1 MMKKLLQFLVASEP
15 QATVSAHVNVMLT
28 GEGLMITHAWP
39 DGRFAATPVA
49 VPGAQGTPGVWAVG
63 RPISLSVADEA
74 DGQAVLSMGG
84 VGDEPLK
91 VYSGRRDDVEQTA
104 REVQRAW
111 LAANS
116 GAAGAQAPNV
126 APSPQWAGPSAA
138 PSYAAHTVTHYHQAT
153 ARFPRAWRKWAVV
166 AVIAVGFVV
175 GGWAAANYYLK
186 PKGPGIDLSA
196 MSIDDVASLD
206 ANPSAV
212 RQVQE
217 SLMEAVGVGRAQA
230 AEAQGKIE
238 QDHIEALKAMG
249 LQPGVSMKNAMAC
262 LAKK

>member
-1 MMKKLLQFLVASEP
+1 MMNKIRQFFVASEP
-15 QATVSAHVNVMLT
+15 QVIVSAQVNVMLT
-28 GEGLMITHAWP
+28 AEGLMITHAWP
-39 DGRFAATPVA
+39 DGRFAATPVP
-49 VPGAQGTPGVWAVG
+49 VPGAQGAPGAWAVG
-63 RPISLSVADEA
+63 RPINLSIADEA
-74 DGQAVLSMGG
+74 DGQAALSMGG
-84 VGDEPLK
+84 LGTEPLK
-91 VYSGRRDDVEQTA
+91 VYVGRRDDVEQTA

-116 GAAGAQAPNV
+116 GAAGVQAPNV
-126 APSPQWAGPSAA
+126 APGAPWAGPSAV
-138 PSYAAHTVTHYHQAT
+138 PSYATNTVTHYHQA
-153 ARFPRAWRKWAVV
+153 AFRFPRSWRKWAVV

-206 ANPSAV
+206 ANPAAV

-230 AEAQGKIE
+230 AEAQSKIE

>member
-1 MMKKLLQFLVASEP
+1 MMNKIRKFFVASEP
-15 QATVSAHVNVMLT
+15 QVAVAAHVNVMLT
-28 GEGLMITHAWP
+28 ADGLMITHAWP
-39 DGRFAATPVA
+39 DGRFAATPVQ
-49 VPGAQGTPGVWAVG
+49 VPGAQGTPGAWAVG
-63 RPISLSVADEA
+63 RPINLSVADEA
-74 DGQAVLSMGG
+74 DGQAALHMGG
-84 VGDEPLK
+84 IGDEPLK
-91 VYSGRRDDVEQTA
+91 VYVGRREDVEQAA

-116 GAAGAQAPNV
+116 GAPAAQVPNMAPGAQ
-126 APSPQWAGPSAA
+126 WAA
-138 PSYAAHTVTHYHQAT
+138 PSAVPSYTQKTVTHYHQA
-153 ARFPRAWRKWAVV
+153 AVRFPRAWRKWAVV
-166 AVIAVGFVV
+166 GVVAVGFVV

-206 ANPSAV
+206 ANPAAV